1 MKRSLAALG
10 LCVYI
15 AASCL
20 LAFFFPQSVL
30 AFLMVEASLLLLYYV
45 DAPRQT
51 KISLGALVLV
61 MLFPILG
68 WANGYY
74 LEVAIQI
81 GIFVALALGLNI
93 VVGFVG
99 LLNLGFV
106 AFYAIGAYLWA
117 IFGSPQANAFIPG
130 GLFPLSPNWFFVFLF
145 LSIVVGALTG
155 FVLGLP
161 VSAPARRLS
170 RDRYPGLRRSRARA
184 GEQSRQADQ
193 FDQRPERDRADQQAA
208 AVLSAG
214 AGIFRLA
221 SP

>member
-1 MKRSLAALG
+1 MRRSLAGLG

-20 LAFFFPQSVL
+20 LAYFFPQSVL
-30 AFLMVEASLLLLYYV
+30 AFFLVEASLLLLYYI
-45 DAPRQT
+45 DAPRQI
-51 KISLGALVLV
+51 KIFLGVLVLV

-74 LEVAIQI
+74 LEIAIQI

-130 GLFPLSPNWFFVFLF
+130 R
-145 LSIVVGALTG
+145 
-155 FVLGLP
+155 P
-161 VSAPARRLS
+161 VSAVAQLVFCLS
-170 RDRYPGLRRSRARA
+170 RLKYCRRRVDRCLSWACRFCAC
-184 GEQSRQADQ
+184 
-193 FDQRPERDRADQQAA
+193 AA
-208 AVLSAG
+208 TISPSSLW
-214 AGIFRLA
+214 A
-221 SP
+221 SPRSCAR